1 MVAEP
6 YLTWD
11 TSMGDEG
18 YGEAV
23 KEFLKHSTVYQAT
36 VQHPTDGN
44 SAFCRFWERKLTRW
58 AAHLGASLV
67 SDFLHSTRPSVKYLE

>member
-1 MVAEP
+1 MLCEPAMVAEP

-36 VQHPTDGN
+36 VQHITDGN
-44 SAFCRFWERKLTRW
+44 SAFCRF
-58 AAHLGASLV
+58 
-67 SDFLHSTRPSVKYLE
+67 